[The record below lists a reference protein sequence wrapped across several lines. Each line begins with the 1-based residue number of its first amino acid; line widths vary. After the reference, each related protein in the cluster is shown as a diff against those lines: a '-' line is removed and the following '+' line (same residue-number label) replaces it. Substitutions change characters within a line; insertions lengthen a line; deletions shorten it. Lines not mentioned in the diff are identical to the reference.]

1 MERKWMNAWI
11 DGNKGV
17 KGRQAGKEGR
27 EERKGWKRRDEKGE
41 RKGVNEQRSEGTRN
55 ILHRFCSPDSKERSG
70 ACAQ

>member
-41 RKGVNEQRSEGTRN
+41 RKGVNEQRSEVR
-55 ILHRFCSPDSKERSG
+55 D
-70 ACAQ
+70 